1 MIVTSNKH
9 KLANDLSS
17 GTICLIFVNRL
28 FFKLVVTYKYD
39 KHRCID
45 DLHHTMSLFTSDAMA
60 GTLDV
65 YFINKDILS
74 FQLLASASVVAS
86 LGSFGIVRAVS
97 CLL

>member
-1 MIVTSNKH
+1 MHRGGGGGALTS
-9 KLANDLSS
+9 
-17 GTICLIFVNRL
+17 
-28 FFKLVVTYKYD
+28 
-39 KHRCID
+39 ID
-45 DLHHTMSLFTSDAMA
+45 PSLFTSDAMA

-86 LGSFGIVRAVS
+86 LGSFDIVRAVF